1 MKKISDAPA
10 IVGSIFNLAV
20 SGKQTLPWPLS
31 EVIDKV
37 LFRRVKMATGGRLR
51 LAVCGGL
58 SGLLRRSSP
67 AVLTIHQEVRSVA
80 SRNCS

>member
-1 MKKISDAPA
+1 MMKKISDAPA

-51 LAVCGGL
+51 LAVCGGQL
-58 SGLLRRSSP
+58 TGSSP
-67 AVLTIHQEVRSVA
+67 GLTMAELSQEVH
-80 SRNCS
+80 